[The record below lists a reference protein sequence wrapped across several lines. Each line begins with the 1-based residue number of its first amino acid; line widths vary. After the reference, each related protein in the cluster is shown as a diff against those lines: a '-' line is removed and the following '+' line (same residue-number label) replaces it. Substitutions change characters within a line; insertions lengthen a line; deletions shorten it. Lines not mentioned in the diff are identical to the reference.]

1 VGQLESDLDTAISNG
16 EMVPADDPSA
26 GLRVASESAA
36 GDGGSSS
43 HSGGNL
49 FDLLAQ

>member
-1 VGQLESDLDTAISNG
+1 MGQLESDLDIAISNG

-26 GLRVASESAA
+26 GLRIAAESAV
-36 GDGGSSS
+36 GDGGSSN